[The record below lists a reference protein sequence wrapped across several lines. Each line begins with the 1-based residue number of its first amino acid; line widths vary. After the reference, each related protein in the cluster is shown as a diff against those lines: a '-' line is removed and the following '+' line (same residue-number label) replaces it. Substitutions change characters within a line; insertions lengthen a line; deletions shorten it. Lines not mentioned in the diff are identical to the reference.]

1 MVSTAQER
9 AALVIRN
16 RNKRNEE
23 MTYKVGYAGGIT
35 RSAFRLICPLFY
47 VPF

>member
-23 MTYKVGYAGGIT
+23 MTYKVGYDLPPKKWTGL
-35 RSAFRLICPLFY
+35 SCF
-47 VPF
+47 